1 MNNWKDDLDRVLPEI
16 ESYISKLMD
25 SEKVLFREA
34 SPPKEPGTYI
44 VYDHENNLSYIGEA
58 KGSGGLKD
66 RLISKHLSGDDNHA
80 IQRAY
85 KWSHPDRGLRREY
98 IKNNVSV
105 RWVATRDAN
114 TALAVERLLI
124 LMFNPPWNRK

>member
-1 MNNWKDDLDRVLPEI
+1 MSNWKDNLDVVLPEI

-25 SEKVLFREA
+25 SKKVLFREA
-34 SPPKEPGTYI
+34 SPPKEPGAYI
-44 VYDHENNLSYIGEA
+44 VYDHENNLTYIGEA

-66 RLISKHLSGDDNHA
+66 RLLNKHLSGDDTHA

-85 KWSHPDRGLRREY
+85 KSSHPDRRQRREY
-98 IKNNVSV
+98 IKDNVSV

-124 LMFNPPWNRK
+124 LIFNPPWNLK